1 MTGFRQRSKL
11 SVCLLLSVTVVAFS
25 GWHTALADE
34 PTKSWPFSVPVDTSI
49 PTGPLGDSIKL
60 GREVVNNTQRVA
72 KSYVGNG
79 LNCTSCHLS
88 GGTVAGASPFVGLW
102 GVFPEYHARSASVGA
117 LQDRVNDCFLRSM
130 NGKALPV
137 DSPEM
142 LGVLS
147 YIGWLS
153 QGVPTGMSS
162 SGRGFVSITAPAA
175 ADAKNGE
182 AIYAQKCAACHGA
195 GGGGV
200 SAPEGGY
207 IAPPLWGAASFNIG
221 AGMARLNTAAA
232 FVKHKM
238 PLGQGGT
245 LTDQEAF
252 DVAAYFT
259 TQPRPDFA
267 AAAKDWPKG
276 DKPKD
281 ARN

>member
-1 MTGFRQRSKL
+1 MPITRSVRLSLLASMVALSLCHTACADEAARYWPL
-11 SVCLLLSVTVVAFS
+11 SVP
-25 GWHTALADE
+25 AD
-34 PTKSWPFSVPVDTSI
+34 SSI
-49 PTGPLGDSIKL
+49 PAGPLGDSIKL
-60 GREVVNNTQRVA
+60 GRDVVTNTQLVA

-79 LNCTSCHLS
+79 LNCTSCHLN

-102 GVFPEYHARSASVGA
+102 GVFPEYSARSASVEA
-117 LQDRVNDCFLRSM
+117 LQDRINDCFLRSM

-147 YIGWLS
+147 YIWWLS

-162 SGRGFVSITAPAA
+162 NGRGFVSITAPSAA
-175 ADAKNGE
+175 NAKDGE
-182 AIYAQKCAACHGA
+182 AIYAQKCAACHGVD
-195 GGGGV
+195 GGGIGK
-200 SAPEGGY
+200 PEGGY
-207 IAPPLWGAASFNIG
+207 IFPPLWGAASFNIG

-232 FVKHKM
+232 FVQHKM

-252 DVAAYFT
+252 DVAAFFT
-259 TQPRPDFA
+259 TQPRPGFSA
-267 AAAKDWPKG
+267 AANDWPKG

-281 ARN
+281 ARY